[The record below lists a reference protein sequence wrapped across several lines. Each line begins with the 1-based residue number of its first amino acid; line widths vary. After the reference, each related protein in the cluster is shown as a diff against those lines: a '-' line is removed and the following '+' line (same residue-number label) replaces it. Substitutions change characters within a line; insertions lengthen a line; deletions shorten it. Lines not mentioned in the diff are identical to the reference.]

1 MDPLSPTDSVTI
13 SDSAGLYTVNSHLS
27 LRLSRAE
34 LASTLECRVETPAL
48 EQPVLNE
55 LSLDLQGNKSQTHC
69 PAIGGGNSSSLS
81 YPSLSLTV
89 RPTKMSLTGVKHHT
103 VQGTKVLLQCQV
115 SASSGREIS
124 IVEKGS

>member
-34 LASTLECRVETPAL
+34 LASTLECREETPAL

-69 PAIGGGNSSSLS
+69 PAIGGGNSSSL
-81 YPSLSLTV
+81 PFPLTV

-115 SASSGREIS
+115 SARPGREIS